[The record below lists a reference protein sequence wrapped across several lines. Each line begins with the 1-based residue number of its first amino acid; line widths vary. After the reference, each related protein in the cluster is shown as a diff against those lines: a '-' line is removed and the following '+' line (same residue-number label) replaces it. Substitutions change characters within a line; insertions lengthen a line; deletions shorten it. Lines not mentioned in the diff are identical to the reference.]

1 MGKDSKKEGKVEV
14 LGQSTRE
21 QPNWVLS
28 CKKDVQGR
36 LGTLGQCLKRNSQL
50 ASELS
55 WHNYKGKGDTGQELQ
70 EKPKYV

>member
-1 MGKDSKKEGKVEV
+1 MEV

-36 LGTLGQCLKRNSQL
+36 LGTLGQGLKRNSQL

-55 WHNYKGKGDTGQELQ
+55 YKGKGDTGQELQ